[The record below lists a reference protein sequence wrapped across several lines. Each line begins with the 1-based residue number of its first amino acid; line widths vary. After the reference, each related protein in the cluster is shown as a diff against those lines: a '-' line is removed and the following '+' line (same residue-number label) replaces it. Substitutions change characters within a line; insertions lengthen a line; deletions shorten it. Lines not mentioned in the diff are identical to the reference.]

1 MKTELV
7 DIKNLKKFAKK
18 IYDNLD
24 GRNILLLHGNLGSGK
39 TTFVREFCEILNVE
53 NQVSSPSFLILNT
66 YIDNK
71 KRKYHHLDF
80 YRVEDELDLDYI
92 GFNDLIE
99 NSKDLILIEW
109 PDKFLDM
116 IKKYNHRTINIYFNF
131 IEDNINVRE
140 VNIS

>member
-7 DIKNLKKFAKK
+7 DIKNLKEFAKK

-80 YRVEDELDLDYI
+80 YRVEDELELDYI

>member
-7 DIKNLKKFAKK
+7 DIKNLKEFAKK
-18 IYDNLD
+18 IYNDLD

-80 YRVEDELDLDYI
+80 YRVEDELELDYI

>member
-7 DIKNLKKFAKK
+7 DIKNLKEFAKK

-39 TTFVREFCEILNVE
+39 TTFVREFCEVLNVE

>member
-7 DIKNLKKFAKK
+7 DRKNLKEFAKK

-39 TTFVREFCEILNVE
+39 TTFVREFCEVLNVE

-140 VNIS
+140 VKIS

>member
-7 DIKNLKKFAKK
+7 DIKNLKEFAKK

-39 TTFVREFCEILNVE
+39 TTFVRELCEVLNVE

-71 KRKYHHLDF
+71 K
-80 YRVEDELDLDYI
+80 
-92 GFNDLIE
+92 E
-99 NSKDLILIEW
+99 NIIIW
-109 PDKFLDM
+109 
-116 IKKYNHRTINIYFNF
+116 IF
-131 IEDNINVRE
+131 IELKMN
-140 VNIS
+140 

>member
-7 DIKNLKKFAKK
+7 DIKNLKEFAKK

-24 GRNILLLHGNLGSGK
+24 GRNILLLHGNLGAGK
-39 TTFVREFCEILNVE
+39 TTFVREFCEVLNVE

-80 YRVEDELDLDYI
+80 YRVEDELELDYI

-99 NSKDLILIEW
+99 NSKDLIFIEW

>member
-7 DIKNLKKFAKK
+7 DIKNLKEFAKK

-39 TTFVREFCEILNVE
+39 TTFVRELCEVLNVE

-140 VNIS
+140 VKIF

>member
-1 MKTELV
+1 M
-7 DIKNLKKFAKK
+7 
-18 IYDNLD
+18 
-24 GRNILLLHGNLGSGK
+24 
-39 TTFVREFCEILNVE
+39 
-53 NQVSSPSFLILNT
+53 
-66 YIDNK
+66 
-71 KRKYHHLDF
+71 DF

-140 VNIS
+140 VKIS

>member
-7 DIKNLKKFAKK
+7 DIKNLKEFAKK

-39 TTFVREFCEILNVE
+39 TTFVREFCEVLNVE

-80 YRVEDELDLDYI
+80 YRVEDELELDYI

-99 NSKDLILIEW
+99 NSKDIIFIEW
-109 PDKFLDM
+109 PDKFLNI
-116 IKKYNHRTINIYFNF
+116 IKRYDYRTINIYFNF

>member
-80 YRVEDELDLDYI
+80 YRVEDELELDYI

>member
-7 DIKNLKKFAKK
+7 DIKNLKEFAKK

-80 YRVEDELDLDYI
+80 YRVEDELELDYI

-140 VNIS
+140 VQIS

>member
-7 DIKNLKKFAKK
+7 DIKNLKEFAKK

-39 TTFVREFCEILNVE
+39 TTFVREFCEVLNVE

-80 YRVEDELDLDYI
+80 YRVEDELELDYI
-92 GFNDLIE
+92 GFNDLIKD
-99 NSKDLILIEW
+99 SKDLILIEW

-140 VNIS
+140 VKIS